1 MKLGQIITEYRR
13 EHSMSQR
20 QFAEKCGNL
29 TNGYVSMLE
38 NDRNPAT
45 GKPII
50 PSLDKLKSIASTM
63 GITLQRLLDEA
74 DDLEVKLEAPP
85 RDNLYSIRAMKPHR
99 VPLIGSVACG
109 QPILAE
115 ESYEVFVDSPSKAD
129 YALKVEG
136 DSMEPQY
143 QEGDIVYIR
152 AQDDCDDG
160 QVAVVLLDDSAA
172 LKHIYHIQ
180 DGLQLI
186 SNNPAYP
193 PKTVTVPQYDTIRI
207 LGIPCG
213 FTRMYK

>member
-1 MKLGQIITEYRR
+1 MKLGQIIQEYRR
-13 EHSMSQR
+13 EHDLSQR
-20 QFAEKCGNL
+20 QFAEKCGSV
-29 TNGYVSMLE
+29 TNGYISMLE
-38 NDRNPAT
+38 NERNPAT

-50 PSLDKLKSIASTM
+50 PSLDKLKAIASAM
-63 GITLQRLLDEA
+63 QMPLQKLLDDA
-74 DDLEVKLEAPP
+74 DDLDVSIEAAPS
-85 RDNLYSIRAMKPHR
+85 NLFRISAMKPHL

-109 QPILAE
+109 QPIIAQ
-115 ESYEVFVDSPSKAD
+115 ESYEVYVDSPSKAD

-143 QEGDIVYIR
+143 LEGDIVYIR

-172 LKHIYHIQ
+172 LKHIYHVQ
-180 DGLQLI
+180 NGLQLI

-193 PKTVTVPQYDTIRI
+193 PKTVTVPEYDTIRI

-213 FTRMYK
+213 YTRMYK

>member
-1 MKLGQIITEYRR
+1 MKLGQIIQEYRR
-13 EHSMSQR
+13 EHDLSQR
-20 QFAEKCGNL
+20 QFAEKCGSV

-38 NDRNPAT
+38 NNRNPAT

-50 PSLDKLKSIASTM
+50 PSLDKLKAIATAM
-63 GITLQRLLDEA
+63 QMPLQKLLDEA
-74 DDLEVKLEAPP
+74 EDLDVSIESVPS
-85 RDNLYSIRAMKPHR
+85 NLFRISAMKPHL

-109 QPILAE
+109 QPILAQ
-115 ESYEVFVDSPSKAD
+115 ESYEVYVDSPSKAD

-136 DSMEPQY
+136 NSMEPQY
-143 QEGDIVYIR
+143 LEGDIVYIR
-152 AQDDCDDG
+152 AQDDCDNG

-172 LKHIYHIQ
+172 LKHIYHVP

-193 PKTVTVPQYDTIRI
+193 PKTVTVPEYDSIRI

>member
-1 MKLGQIITEYRR
+1 MKLGQIIQEYRR
-13 EHSMSQR
+13 EHDLSQR
-20 QFAEKCGNL
+20 QFAEKCGSV
-29 TNGYVSMLE
+29 TNGYISMLE
-38 NDRNPAT
+38 NERNPAT

-50 PSLDKLKSIASTM
+50 PSLDKLKAIASAM
-63 GITLQRLLDEA
+63 QMPLQKLLDDA
-74 DDLEVKLEAPP
+74 DDLDVSIEAAPS
-85 RDNLYSIRAMKPHR
+85 NLFRISAMKPHL

-109 QPILAE
+109 QPIIAQ
-115 ESYEVFVDSPSKAD
+115 ESYEVYVDSPSKAD

-143 QEGDIVYIR
+143 LEGDIVYIR

-172 LKHIYHIQ
+172 LKHIYHVP

-193 PKTVTVPQYDTIRI
+193 PKTVTVPEYDTIRI

-213 FTRMYK
+213 YTRMYK

>member
-1 MKLGQIITEYRR
+1 MKLGQIISEYRR
-13 EHSMSQR
+13 EHDLSQR
-20 QFAEKCGNL
+20 QFAEKCGSV
-29 TNGYVSMLE
+29 TNGYISMLE
-38 NDRNPAT
+38 NERNPAT

-50 PSLDKLKSIASTM
+50 PSLDKLKAIASAM
-63 GITLQRLLDEA
+63 QMPLQKLLDDA
-74 DDLEVKLEAPP
+74 DDLDVSIEAAPS
-85 RDNLYSIRAMKPHR
+85 NLFRISAMKPHL

-109 QPILAE
+109 QPILAQ
-115 ESYEVFVDSPSKAD
+115 ESYEVYVDSPSKAD

-143 QEGDIVYIR
+143 LEGDIVYIR

-172 LKHIYHIQ
+172 LKHIYHVQ
-180 DGLQLI
+180 NGLQLI

-193 PKTVTVPQYDTIRI
+193 PKTVTVPEYDTIRI

-213 FTRMYK
+213 YTRMYK